1 MREQS
6 RAFGGL
12 PVLKLLT
19 EELPWVGSGA
29 LPGDG
34 PVRAACGPEVP
45 RTQAEREM
53 RGALWEVAPT
63 RRNERRIKA
72 GVAQDRK
79 CMPFW

>member
-29 LPGDG
+29 LPGG
-34 PVRAACGPEVP
+34 WSHVRAACGPEVP
-45 RTQAEREM
+45 AH
-53 RGALWEVAPT
+53 RGA
-63 RRNERRIKA
+63 
-72 GVAQDRK
+72 
-79 CMPFW
+79 